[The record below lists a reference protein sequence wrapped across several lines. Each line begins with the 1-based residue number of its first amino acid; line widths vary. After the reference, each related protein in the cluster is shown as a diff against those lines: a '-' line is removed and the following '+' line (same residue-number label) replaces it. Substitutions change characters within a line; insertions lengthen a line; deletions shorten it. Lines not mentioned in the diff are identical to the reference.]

1 MEKLDMKTFLVL
13 FFIFLSQNSLF
24 AQNSRDD
31 QMQRQIDEIMK
42 AREEMLKSLMDDSFS
57 GEMEKRMEDMIRRF
71 GGPGFGSGSSGFG
84 FGFDQMNSISVG
96 SYDWDETETHKIL
109 KIKVTQSK
117 DKPLD
122 IKIENGMISLKG
134 IAESVSGTGKNKVT
148 SHMNFQ
154 KSFSLPTDI
163 DQNNP
168 EFISKEKEGEM
179 WIKFKKVAN
188 KGTVKSGSKIKT
200 SVPQNRENKREGLR
214 EEEERTPIKAS
225 EDDISI

>member
-1 MEKLDMKTFLVL
+1 MKKLLI
-13 FFIFLSQNSLF
+13 IFLFILTQHSLY
-24 AQNSRDD
+24 AQTSRED

-57 GEMEKRMEDMIRRF
+57 GEMEKRMEEMMKRF
-71 GGPGFGSGSSGFG
+71 GGTGFGGG

-96 SYDWDETETHKIL
+96 SYDWDETDTHKIL
-109 KIKVTQSK
+109 KIKITQSK

-122 IKIENGMISLKG
+122 IKIENGMISIKG

-154 KSFSLPTDI
+154 KSFSLPSDI

-168 EFISKEKEGEM
+168 EFINKEKEGEM
-179 WIKFKKVAN
+179 WIKFKRLTGRSVIKPN
-188 KGTVKSGSKIKT
+188 SKLKTVMPQKLPKEEKI
-200 SVPQNRENKREGLR
+200 
-214 EEEERTPIKAS
+214 EEERTPIKAS
-225 EDDISI
+225 ENDLSI